1 MSKFHR
7 FIYAYR
13 EIYVY
18 THTAGIIFI
27 QPPTMF
33 KKVTNYAK
41 ASESKELYQRHMR
54 ILERASSDFAAACEA
69 AGAQEQTAILSL

>member
-1 MSKFHR
+1 
-7 FIYAYR
+7 
-13 EIYVY
+13 
-18 THTAGIIFI
+18 
-27 QPPTMF
+27 MF